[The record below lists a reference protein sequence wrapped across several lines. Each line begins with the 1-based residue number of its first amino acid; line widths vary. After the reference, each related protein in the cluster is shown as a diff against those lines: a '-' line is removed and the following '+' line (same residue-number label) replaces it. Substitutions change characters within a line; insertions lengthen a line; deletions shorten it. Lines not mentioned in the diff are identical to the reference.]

1 MAKWIT
7 NRKMLGTTKMRRDA
21 MAIFEAGLTAVDTQS
36 AVLAQLS
43 LKRDVLSIG
52 RKKYDL
58 KKFNRVMVVG
68 IGKAS
73 GQAAMALEKLLGD
86 RISGG
91 VVVDVK
97 RCSLK
102 RIKVVAGTHPLPSKK
117 NIRATGE
124 IMGLLKGLDSKDL
137 LITIISGGGSALM
150 CMPYSLE
157 CDEMQEVTSVLMKKG
172 ADIHELNTVR
182 KHLSEIKGGQFAR
195 MAHPAKI
202 LSLVFSDVPG
212 DDLSMIASGPTV
224 LDQTTVA
231 DAKKVLKKH
240 KMSVKGLH
248 ETPKDPVLFRHVH
261 NVILVSN
268 SIATEAMAEKAGKL
282 GYASTILSNELE
294 GEAREVGEFLAKN
307 TSAGEAL
314 IAAGETTVT
323 VTRPGKGGRNQELS
337 LGAMDHL
344 EEKHLVASF
353 ASDGIDHTPIAGG
366 MADEVAIERAEKKG
380 LSAKRALEMNQSYDF
395 FMKTRSY
402 MRTGMTGINVSD
414 LMLSIRK
421 K

>member
-1 MAKWIT
+1 
-7 NRKMLGTTKMRRDA
+7 MLGTTKMRRDA
-21 MAIFEAGLTAVDTQS
+21 MAIFEAGLTAVDTQN
-36 AVLAQLS
+36 AVLSQLS
-43 LKRDVLSIG
+43 LKRNVLSIG

-73 GQAAMALEKLLGD
+73 GQAAIALEKLLGD
-86 RISGG
+86 RITDGI
-91 VVVDVK
+91 VVDVK
-97 RCSLK
+97 RVKLK
-102 RIKVVAGTHPLPSKK
+102 KIKCIAGTHPFPSKK

-137 LITIISGGGSALM
+137 LITIISGGGSALL

-157 CDEMQEVTSVLMKKG
+157 CDEMELITSTLMKKG

-182 KHLSEIKGGQFAR
+182 KHLSDIKGGQFAQ
-195 MAHPAKI
+195 MARPAKV
-202 LSLVFSDVPG
+202 LSLIFSDVPG

-224 LDQTTVA
+224 LDKTTA
-231 DAKKVLKKH
+231 KDAAKVLDKYDVLAACDLPVCH
-240 KMSVKGLH
+240 LR
-248 ETPKDPVLFRHVH
+248 ETPKDPKMFTHVY
-261 NVILVSN
+261 NAILVSN
-268 SIATEAMAEKAGKL
+268 SVATEAMAEKAKKL
-282 GYASTILSNELE
+282 GYVATILTNELE

-307 TSAGEAL
+307 AKAGEAL

-323 VTRPGKGGRNQELS
+323 VTRPGKGGRNQEVA

-366 MADEVAIERAEKKG
+366 VADEVTIERAEKNSLGAQK
-380 LSAKRALEMNQSYDF
+380 ALKMNQSYDF

-402 MRTGMTGINVSD
+402 FRTGRTGINVSD
-414 LMLSIRK
+414 LMISIRK